1 MSENNGLNT
10 LEYAQKL
17 KAVGVPSEQAEA
29 HAMAIYEI
37 ISSNLATKQD
47 IELVK
52 RDIKELDLKIE
63 TVKAELKRDLKELEL
78 KIENSTNKQ
87 TLKLGSILVIALTV
101 IVALSK
107 LSII

>member
-1 MSENNGLNT
+1 MNENNGLNT

-17 KAVGVPSEQAEA
+17 KAVGVPPEQAEA

-37 ISSNLATKQD
+37 VNSNLAT
-47 IELVK
+47 K

-63 TVKAELKRDLKELEL
+63 TIKAELKRDIKELEL
-78 KIENSTNKQ
+78 KIENSNNKQ
-87 TLKLGSILVIALTV
+87 TLKLGSILIIALTV